1 MEVEQ
6 ALLPSQIAAQN
17 QLLKEFYGFGK
28 NEMAVVLRE
37 LVTECDELDS
47 KSSLIVFHLIRKAQL
62 MCHSTKELQN
72 NNGR

>member
-6 ALLPSQIAAQN
+6 ALLPSQMKAQAI
-17 QLLKEFYGFGK
+17 LLREFYGFGK

-37 LVTECDELDS
+37 LVTECDELDA

-62 MCHSTKELQN
+62 MCRSTKELQN

>member
-17 QLLKEFYGFGK
+17 QLLREFYGFGK
-28 NEMAVVLRE
+28 NEMVVVLRQ
-37 LVTECDELDS
+37 LVTESDDLDADS
-47 KSSLIVFHLIRKAQL
+47 TLIVLNLIRKAQEI
-62 MCHSTKELQN
+62 CRSTKELQN

>member
-1 MEVEQ
+1 MEIEQ
-6 ALLPSQIAAQN
+6 ALLPSQMKAQA
-17 QLLKEFYGFGK
+17 LLLRDFYGFGK
-28 NEMAVVLRE
+28 NEMVVVLRE